1 MASIDWGLIQ
11 GSCKK
16 WLPIAI
22 KANNHD
28 LLGYVLGVPSDN
40 DIIEGYQIACS
51 CGNIRML
58 RRLVEAEL
66 VEVPVDL
73 VDNANCPDII
83 DKRFKAVTNKSVNHS
98 HDAFLRHI
106 LAVTDRCFGRH

>member
-11 GSCKK
+11 RDPVTK

-28 LLGYVLGVPSDN
+28 LRLRLGNTTDLSDN

-58 RRLVEAEL
+58 RRLVETEL

-73 VDNANCPDII
+73 VDNTNCPDII
-83 DKRFKAVTNKSVNHS
+83 EYLNG
-98 HDAFLRHI
+98 LRS
-106 LAVTDRCFGRH
+106 GNE

>member
-11 GSCKK
+11 RDPVTK

-28 LLGYVLGVPSDN
+28 LLGYVLGNTTDLSDN

-73 VDNANCPDII
+73 VDSTNCPDII
-83 DKRFKAVTNKSVNHS
+83 EYLNGLKSGNE
-98 HDAFLRHI
+98 
-106 LAVTDRCFGRH
+106 

>member
-11 GSCKK
+11 RDPVTK

-28 LLGYVLGVPSDN
+28 LLGYVLGNTTDLSDN
-40 DIIEGYQIACS
+40 DIEGYQIACS

-58 RRLVEAEL
+58 RRLVE
-66 VEVPVDL
+66 P
-73 VDNANCPDII
+73 NGRSSGGFGRQYRCPDII
-83 DKRFKAVTNKSVNHS
+83 EYLNG
-98 HDAFLRHI
+98 LRS
-106 LAVTDRCFGRH
+106 GNE

>member
-1 MASIDWGLIQ
+1 MIF
-11 GSCKK
+11 
-16 WLPIAI
+16 
-22 KANNHD
+22 
-28 LLGYVLGVPSDN
+28 GYVLGTTDLSDN

-73 VDNANCPDII
+73 VDSTNCPDHRIL
-83 DKRFKAVTNKSVNHS
+83 KRFKE
-98 HDAFLRHI
+98 R
-106 LAVTDRCFGRH
+106 